1 MPQSVIGVINQWEQ
15 SNLEIFPPSAIYNV
29 LVGTNLNTSGFK
41 FLVVGN
47 SKMEGNLE
55 ITGTL
60 SATIDNIKVEDKD
73 DNVNYQMIFI
83 NSSGNQIPIY
93 TNAQLTY
100 NPALDRLSA
109 STFVGDLVGR
119 VEIGDIGAGTPPNHN
134 YSIVMAYSPSPLN
147 ALLADTSFTFNP
159 STETL
164 TATSFSGDGSNITN
178 LTIANLNGT
187 IPNSK
192 LSNDNITIGSTSI
205 DLGATTTTLAGLTS
219 ISSVGYSGGL
229 EFISLDIQPNID
241 FLIACSEG
249 IGTAKFIASRTG
261 FKFNP
266 STDLLTC
273 PNFSGDGSLLT
284 NLTIANLNGTIPNSK
299 LTNDNITI
307 GSTSIDLGATSTT
320 LAGLTSVTSTNF
332 FGYCDGLDLGT
343 FTGTKR
349 FVFASGS
356 LPGANDVF
364 STSTSDICWDNTNK
378 NIGIGNDSP
387 DSTLSVNKFFSG
399 GSGINLDNAIS
410 VQTTGDLPTNQ
421 YAFGLYTG
429 SNTNTGNSY
438 LQSGIL
444 DYRVGNNR
452 NTANYNLLLQP
463 LSGNVGIGN
472 INPTYKL
479 QVIGD
484 IKCGNPSN
492 NLTALETSTTSSF
505 SYGIYI
511 GGWSAGGRLAGHS
524 TIEVSY
530 NLHIDSPISGT
541 FGAGDIYLNYYNS
554 GRSTYIRNRI
564 DISDRR
570 IKKDIVKIES
580 PEQFNETFEIIKKVG
595 SYKYKYRDTYRE
607 NNIDQ
612 YGFIA
617 QEVLKYYPVAC
628 KSAGDNCYLPN
639 IMKTVN
645 FTYEVGD
652 DNQYTFAIEGY
663 DLDVNIKYLFY
674 AFREGVQQFDYL
686 ENIEPE
692 SNNVFKHTPPVV
704 KNEEPP
710 VYVKLV
716 LVGTYTDDKLGVNK
730 DKLFQLSFSG
740 IIGLINEN
748 ENMKKEIDLLKNEL
762 NLIKQHLNL

>member
-1 MPQSVIGVINQWEQ
+1 V
-15 SNLEIFPPSAIYNV
+15 
-29 LVGTNLNTSGFK
+29 
-41 FLVVGN
+41 
-47 SKMEGNLE
+47 
-55 ITGTL
+55 
-60 SATIDNIKVEDKD
+60 
-73 DNVNYQMIFI
+73 
-83 NSSGNQIPIY
+83 
-93 TNAQLTY
+93 
-100 NPALDRLSA
+100 
-109 STFVGDLVGR
+109 
-119 VEIGDIGAGTPPNHN
+119 
-134 YSIVMAYSPSPLN
+134 
-147 ALLADTSFTFNP
+147 
-159 STETL
+159 
-164 TATSFSGDGSNITN
+164 
-178 LTIANLNGT
+178 
-187 IPNSK
+187 
-192 LSNDNITIGSTSI
+192 
-205 DLGATTTTLAGLTS
+205 TTTPTHK
-219 ISSVGYSGGL
+219 L
-229 EFISLDIQPNID
+229 E
-241 FLIACSEG
+241 
-249 IGTAKFIASRTG
+249 
-261 FKFNP
+261 
-266 STDLLTC
+266 
-273 PNFSGDGSLLT
+273 
-284 NLTIANLNGTIPNSK
+284 
-299 LTNDNITI
+299 
-307 GSTSIDLGATSTT
+307 
-320 LAGLTSVTSTNF
+320 
-332 FGYCDGLDLGT
+332 
-343 FTGTKR
+343 
-349 FVFASGS
+349 
-356 LPGANDVF
+356 
-364 STSTSDICWDNTNK
+364 
-378 NIGIGNDSP
+378 
-387 DSTLSVNKFFSG
+387 
-399 GSGINLDNAIS
+399 
-410 VQTTGDLPTNQ
+410 
-421 YAFGLYTG
+421 
-429 SNTNTGNSY
+429 
-438 LQSGIL
+438 
-444 DYRVGNNR
+444 
-452 NTANYNLLLQP
+452 
-463 LSGNVGIGN
+463 
-472 INPTYKL
+472 
-479 QVIGD
+479 VIGD

-692 SNNVFKHTPPVV
+692 SNNVFKYTPPVV